1 MIDPLL
7 SRTIAFGFAVLFIG
21 TAWHKLSALGRFS
34 AILRDYRLLPA
45 LLIRPLTLLIPAI
58 ELTLVLGWL
67 SNLSPR
73 VTAMTSAAL
82 LSTYAL
88 AMIINLGRGRIYI
101 DCGCGFGASIGEG
114 QALSS
119 SLVARNILLIGI
131 ALLSLVPTSGRDL
144 GITDLA
150 LVFAS
155 TLIAI
160 LLYASSEQLIQ
171 NRAAIVTW
179 RGD

>member
-1 MIDPLL
+1 
-7 SRTIAFGFAVLFIG
+7 
-21 TAWHKLSALGRFS
+21 
-34 AILRDYRLLPA
+34 
-45 LLIRPLTLLIPAI
+45 
-58 ELTLVLGWL
+58 
-67 SNLSPR
+67 
-73 VTAMTSAAL
+73 
-82 LSTYAL
+82 
-88 AMIINLGRGRIYI
+88 
-101 DCGCGFGASIGEG
+101 
-114 QALSS
+114 
-119 SLVARNILLIGI
+119 LIGI
-131 ALLSLVPTSGRDL
+131 ALLSLVPTSGRAP